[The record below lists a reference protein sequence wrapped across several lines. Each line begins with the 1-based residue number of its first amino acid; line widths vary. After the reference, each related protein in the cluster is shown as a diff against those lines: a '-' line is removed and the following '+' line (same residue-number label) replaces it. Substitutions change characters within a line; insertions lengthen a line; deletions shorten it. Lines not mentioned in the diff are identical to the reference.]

1 MEKIVGVELSHRFAP
16 IAVRERLALNK
27 EQTRVAI
34 QKLKRHYKEV
44 FIISTCNRL
53 SIYAYG
59 KSHNEIVDFFDSF
72 GNYRQYLSI
81 LPDTEIAIINLFST
95 AAGLESQ
102 AVGEH
107 QIIGQIKDAL
117 DIGREEQS
125 IGPVLDELIR
135 QAIHTGKR
143 VRMETNIGKFSAS
156 LATVGFELISH
167 HGYNFGDSTFLVIG
181 TGNMANL
188 VATVLDRTPIKKLYV
203 ASHDKER
210 AQEMAKEWNGTAVE
224 MQNIHQALAEANI
237 IVGGTQGEINLLHE
251 ETMAESKCPRAKFAL
266 ETGGSKLFIDFG
278 VPRNFNPDL
287 KNHENI
293 SLYDLDDIK
302 KITYDGLLK
311 RYDEIPLARK
321 IVNQELEWFMVWLKN
336 RKVAP
341 VIEAYWSN
349 LEEMRDEELKWLIP
363 KMGDLSEHQKEL
375 LMRFSHRL
383 LRKISSPTIDGIKNI
398 AQNIHIQDNPIN
410 TAKQIL
416 DVNNVDIFVPKRKI
430 VVGTRGSKL
439 ALTQTNWVVEQLK
452 ALQPDYEFETKII
465 KTSGDEGNINV
476 VGAFTSALQR
486 AMLANEIDIAVH
498 SYKDIPTEEVNGLRV
513 IPITEREDFRDVLI
527 SKSGKKLL
535 DLPKGAVIGTGSLR
549 RTAQL
554 KQFRPDLEYKFIQGN
569 VDGRIQKMEA
579 GEYDA
584 IILAAA
590 GLRRLNMIDY
600 ATEILDL
607 NVMLPAVGQGIL
619 GIETIDKEGY
629 VLDLVK
635 KLRHEPTKYAAD
647 AERAFLIALG
657 GGCNLPIA
665 AYAKATNNNIEIEG
679 VFASEDG
686 VHFSR
691 KTIKGKVE
699 ERRELA
705 RILALDLKKEIDF
718 KKKEQLSETT
728 SKSC

>member
-34 QKLKRHYKEV
+34 QKLKKHYKEV

-59 KSHNEIVDFFDSF
+59 KSHNEIVDFFDTF

-107 QIIGQIKDAL
+107 QIIGQVKDAL

-143 VRMETNIGKFSAS
+143 VRVETNIGKFSAS

-167 HGYNFGDSTFLVIG
+167 HGYNFADSTFLVIG

-203 ASHDKER
+203 ASHDKGR

-251 ETMAESKCPRAKFAL
+251 ETMSESKCPRAKFAL

-287 KNHENI
+287 KNHDNI

-349 LEEMRDEELKWLIP
+349 LEEMRDKELKWLIP

-416 DVNNVDIFVPKRKI
+416 DVNNVDIFVPQRKI

-452 ALQPDYEFETKII
+452 SLQPDYEFETKII

-554 KQFRPDLEYKFIQGN
+554 KQLRPDLEYKFIQGN

-584 IILAAA
+584 VILAAA

-600 ATEILDL
+600 ATEILELD
-607 NVMLPAVGQGIL
+607 VMLPAVGQGIL

-665 AYAKATNNNIEIEG
+665 AYAKATNNDIEIEG

-686 VHFSR
+686 IHYAR

-705 RILALDLKKEIDF
+705 RVLALDLKKEIDL
-718 KKKEQLSETT
+718 KKKERLSELST
-728 SKSC
+728 K

>member
-34 QKLKRHYKEV
+34 QNLKQHYKEV

-59 KSHNEIVDFFDSF
+59 KSHNEIVDFFDTF

-81 LPDTEIAIINLFST
+81 LPDSEISIINLFST

-107 QIIGQIKDAL
+107 QISGQIKDAL

-143 VRMETNIGKFSAS
+143 VRVETNIGKFSAS

-167 HGYNFGDSTFLVIG
+167 HGFNFSDSTFLIIG

-188 VATVLDRTPIKKLYV
+188 VATILDRTPIKKLYV

-287 KNHENI
+287 KNHDNI

-398 AQNIHIQDNPIN
+398 AQNIHVQDNPIN

-430 VVGTRGSKL
+430 IVGTRGSKL

-452 ALQPDYEFETKII
+452 TLQPDYEFETKII

-554 KQFRPDLEYKFIQGN
+554 KQLRPDLEYKFIQGN

-584 IILAAA
+584 VILAAA

-600 ATEILDL
+600 ATEILELD
-607 NVMLPAVGQGIL
+607 VMLPAVGQGIL

-635 KLRHEPTKYAAD
+635 KLRHEPTKFAAD

-665 AYAKATNNNIEIEG
+665 AYAKATNNDIKIEG

-686 VHFSR
+686 VYFAR

-705 RILALDLKKEIDF
+705 RILALDLKKEIDL
-718 KKKEQLSETT
+718 KKKEQVSEFST
-728 SKSC
+728 K

>member
-1 MEKIVGVELSHRFAP
+1 MDKIVGVELSHRFAP

-27 EQTRVAI
+27 EQTKAAI
-34 QKLKRHYKEV
+34 QVLKKHYKEV

-59 KSHNEIVDFFDSF
+59 KSHNEIVDYFDTF

-81 LPDTEIAIINLFST
+81 LPDSEIAIINLFST

-107 QIIGQIKDAL
+107 QISGQIRDAL
-117 DIGREEQS
+117 EIGREEES

-135 QAIHTGKR
+135 QAIHTGRR

-156 LATVGFELISH
+156 LATVGFELIEQ
-167 HGYNFGDSTFLVIG
+167 HGYNFGESTFLLIG

-188 VATVLDRTPIKKLYV
+188 VATILDRATIKKLYI
-203 ASHDKER
+203 ASHDIER
-210 AQEMAKEWNGTAVE
+210 AQEMATEWNGVAVE
-224 MQNIHQALAEANI
+224 MQNIHSALAEANI

-251 ETMAESKCPRAKFAL
+251 ETMAESKCPRANFAL
-266 ETGGSKLFIDFG
+266 ETGGSKLFLDFG
-278 VPRNFNPDL
+278 VPRNFNPNL
-287 KNHENI
+287 KEHKNI

-311 RYDEIPLARK
+311 RYDEIPQARG
-321 IVNQELEWFMVWLKN
+321 IVNQELDWFMIWFKN
-336 RKVAP
+336 RRVAP

-349 LEEMRDEELKWLIP
+349 LENIRDEELIWLIP
-363 KMGDLSEHQKEL
+363 KMGDISDHQKEL

-398 AQNIHIQDNPIN
+398 AQNIHLKDNPIN

-416 DVNNVDIFVPKRKI
+416 DVNDVDIFVPKRKI
-430 VVGTRGSKL
+430 IVGTRGSKL
-439 ALTQTNWVVEQLK
+439 AITQTNWVVEQLK
-452 ALQPDYEFETKII
+452 AIQPDYEFETKII
-465 KTSGDEGNINV
+465 RTSGDDGDISV

-486 AMLANEIDIAVH
+486 SMLAGEIDIAIH

-513 IPITEREDFRDVLI
+513 IPITKREDYRDVFI
-527 SKSGKKLL
+527 SKSGKKLME
-535 DLPKGAVIGTGSLR
+535 LPKGAIIGTGSLR
-549 RTAQL
+549 RSAQL
-554 KQFRPDLEYKFIQGN
+554 KQLRPDLNYKFIQGN
-569 VDGRIQKMEA
+569 VDSRIQKMEA

-590 GLRRLNMIDY
+590 GLRRLNMIDC
-600 ATEILDL
+600 ATEILDIK
-607 NVMLPAVGQGIL
+607 VMLPAVGQGIL

-635 KLRHEPTKYAAD
+635 KLRHEPTKHAAD

-665 AYAKATNNNIEIEG
+665 AFATIKKDEITIQG
-679 VFASEDG
+679 VFASENG
-686 VHFSR
+686 EYFSR
-691 KTIKGKVE
+691 KNITGKVE
-699 ERRELA
+699 DRRELA
-705 RILALDLKKEIDF
+705 RSLALELKKEIDL
-718 KKKEQLSETT
+718 KKKEQLSEIST
-728 SKSC
+728 K

>member
-1 MEKIVGVELSHRFAP
+1 
-16 IAVRERLALNK
+16 
-27 EQTRVAI
+27 
-34 QKLKRHYKEV
+34 
-44 FIISTCNRL
+44 
-53 SIYAYG
+53 
-59 KSHNEIVDFFDSF
+59 
-72 GNYRQYLSI
+72 
-81 LPDTEIAIINLFST
+81 
-95 AAGLESQ
+95 
-102 AVGEH
+102 
-107 QIIGQIKDAL
+107 
-117 DIGREEQS
+117 
-125 IGPVLDELIR
+125 
-135 QAIHTGKR
+135 
-143 VRMETNIGKFSAS
+143 
-156 LATVGFELISH
+156 
-167 HGYNFGDSTFLVIG
+167 
-181 TGNMANL
+181 
-188 VATVLDRTPIKKLYV
+188 
-203 ASHDKER
+203 
-210 AQEMAKEWNGTAVE
+210 
-224 MQNIHQALAEANI
+224 
-237 IVGGTQGEINLLHE
+237 
-251 ETMAESKCPRAKFAL
+251 
-266 ETGGSKLFIDFG
+266 
-278 VPRNFNPDL
+278 
-287 KNHENI
+287 
-293 SLYDLDDIK
+293 
-302 KITYDGLLK
+302 
-311 RYDEIPLARK
+311 
-321 IVNQELEWFMVWLKN
+321 
-336 RKVAP
+336 VAP

-383 LRKISSPTIDGIKNI
+383 LRKISTPAIDGIKNI
-398 AQNIHIQDNPIN
+398 AQNIHIKDNPIN

-554 KQFRPDLEYKFIQGN
+554 KQLRPDLEYKFIQGN

-584 IILAAA
+584 VILAAA

-600 ATEILDL
+600 ATEILELD
-607 NVMLPAVGQGIL
+607 VMLPAVGQGIL

-665 AYAKATNNNIEIEG
+665 AYAKATNNEIEIEG

-686 VHFSR
+686 IYFSR
-691 KTIKGKVE
+691 KTIRGKVE

-705 RILALDLKKEIDF
+705 RVLALDLKKEIDL
-718 KKKEQLSETT
+718 KKKEQLSELST
-728 SKSC
+728 K